1 MEVLIPLTVVA
12 VVMGWSVKRFKP
24 ELWSKIV
31 SKFKK

>member
-12 VVMGWSVKRFKP
+12 VVIGWSVKRFKP

-31 SKFKK
+31 FKFKK

>member
-1 MEVLIPLTVVA
+1 MDILIPLIIVTVVLA
-12 VVMGWSVKRFKP
+12 WSVKRFKP